1 MNYTDKDFA
10 KVSLN
15 EESLDFS
22 PFLTFC
28 RELKK
33 IYPQNAKNI
42 GHLQIDDIPIPKDI
56 KDSMLDFKKGLIHI
70 LCSTEVTFIPLFIE
84 LSLFD
89 PEDRTGKTFYS
100 LLFSDNKDALSSYYV
115 QMGCNLTETHIS
127 TRPRSPIIPNRHLH
141 EYIYYSLHIEDQGD
155 NQNLFFNEINPDS
168 TWMTL
173 GHYNIDDAKSELF
186 AETKEELSKSI
197 SGFLQDVSDDSISY
211 LSVKNGKHRYNY
223 AALIPL
229 FRPAAAF
236 KGDIERIYNGGGLF
250 IYGHLKDEKKEDRL
264 ILEIQSNLTKSI
276 FQTSHSQI
284 AFDEKDR
291 FINTLELKLIHQI
304 KNKVSHGLVEKLESI
319 RNNIEG
325 DEDSLNDI
333 TDAIDFTKKLV
344 TKLTAYLISFREFL
358 PKPEEETEGIVCMI
372 DAEKIIEEEAA
383 KIDIPLHF
391 LNNHDLGELNIK
403 MDKSIFQVIVSEFFE
418 NANREYNK
426 KINLSKT
433 RELEVYFEKDNLKSI
448 LIVSVLSKN
457 LQFLDIDNLHIF
469 GQFPLANTTST
480 GLGLYF
486 LNKILEQAG
495 AKRFE
500 DGRFI
505 SPKNLPQGSV
515 IMMKLPVDIQKVN

>member
-15 EESLDFS
+15 EKSLDFS

-33 IYPQNAKNI
+33 IYTQNAKDI
-42 GHLQIDDIPIPKDI
+42 GHLRIDDIPIPKDI
-56 KDSMLDFKKGLIHI
+56 KDSMLDFKKGLIRI
-70 LCSTEVTFIPLFIE
+70 LCSTEVTFVPLFIE

-100 LLFSDNKDALSSYYV
+100 LLFSDNKEALSSYYV
-115 QMGCNLTETHIS
+115 QMGCNLTERNIS
-127 TRPRSPIIPNRHLH
+127 ARPRSPIIPNRHLH
-141 EYIYYSLHIEDQGD
+141 EYIYYSLHIEEQE
-155 NQNLFFNEINPDS
+155 NNHNLYFNEINPDS

-197 SGFLQDVSDDSISY
+197 SGFLQDVSDDS
-211 LSVKNGKHRYNY
+211 LSHLAVANGKHRYNY

-250 IYGHLKDEKKEDRL
+250 IYGHLQNEKKEDRL

-304 KNKVSHGLVEKLESI
+304 KNKVSHGLVEKLESL
-319 RNNIEG
+319 RKNIEG
-325 DEDSLNDI
+325 DETSLSNI
-333 TDAIDFTKKLV
+333 TDTIDFTKKLV
-344 TKLTAYLISFREFL
+344 EKLTAYLISFREFL
-358 PKPEEETEGIVCMI
+358 PKSEEKNNSAIYITE
-372 DAEKIIEEEAA
+372 AEKIIAEEAA
-383 KIDIPLHF
+383 KIDIPLQF
-391 LNNHDLGELNIK
+391 QNEYDLDGLSIK

-418 NANREYNK
+418 NANREYHK
-426 KINLSKT
+426 KINLKKA
-433 RELEVYFEKDNLKSI
+433 REFEVSFKRDNLKSI
-448 LIVSVLSKN
+448 LVVTVLSKN
-457 LQFLDIDNLHIF
+457 LQFLDVDNLHLF
-469 GQFPLANTTST
+469 GQYPLVNTTST

-486 LNKILEQAG
+486 MNKVLEQAG

-505 SPKNLPQGSV
+505 NPKNLPHGSV
-515 IMMKLPVDIQKVN
+515 IMINLPLDIQTTD